1 MTLVRKKELYR
12 RTIDSLEASC
22 RAHPNNPKLLRQ
34 LALSYFTA
42 GYFNSRALAVY
53 EKVSELYPGDMRIQ
67 RAMANGYMVS
77 QGEALLRDA
86 PSLEDIDQ
94 ESLAR
99 SVERLSA
106 LSTEFPDSPDV
117 HRAVG
122 DLQLIRGEYSDAL
135 RHYRSALALGIEE
148 IDPICAHFETL
159 DHLFSMPPNVVAFF
173 AELYQR
179 IGRADKAHRLY
190 RRLID
195 EGDVAEETLRAYF
208 SFLSRRI
215 ESLKHSESAMHQAA
229 LELCQISMMLSE
241 EEEALSWALKMPA
254 EVLAQNPKLVKK
266 LARRLIDKGDYRL
279 AFDYLGQIEMDQEV
293 KSLINEIAVVLE
305 QRGELDTAVYLLQYI
320 NEHDIV
326 SGGKRPPA
334 REKTPPPEAGEEKPR
349 RSQEW
354 EIEINTEMQLAE
366 LHWRNRRWK
375 QAFDAY
381 LRVLEMGFED
391 YRSILEPLDSLMDRI
406 PDVSEAQLAFLAN
419 FFAERRDWR
428 RTLYY
433 AERALF
439 LDPTLDDI
447 RARLMQACEQILLG
461 DPDACE
467 VRLKL
472 GDMHLE
478 KGNFERSMKEYRK
491 ASSYPEFS
499 MKANRRIAV
508 ALSRAGDTK
517 AAFEKFQE
525 LPVLET
531 EDLEHLYDLMISFQN
546 AEQWRLALE
555 AAQLVR
561 DFDPNFRDIE
571 QKIAD
576 IEARIQA
583 SGDAFTVDPKMK
595 ELIGDHAIGRYRYLA
610 KIGSGGMGVV
620 HKVLDL
626 KTNTEVAMKILREG
640 LSSSDKAI
648 DRFFRE
654 ARIAATLR
662 HRNIVNILDYNISN
676 TYGQSYIAMEFV
688 DGPSLRDIVE
698 DKFAESIEIDSDYM
712 LQVTEWMMQVCDAL
726 NATHQ
731 KGIIHRDIKP
741 DNILLGQGNVIKLT
755 DFGIVHIEEATFT
768 PTGALIGTPRY
779 MSPEQVHGGRID
791 ARSDIYS
798 VGIII
803 YEMLIGSPPFISGD
817 ISYQQ
822 VNVLPTNP
830 REICERVP
838 ADLDAI
844 VTRCLEKNPAD
855 RFQTVLDLKSTL
867 ELCFVQNGGNPDRL
881 NPQSRQA
888 VLPLLASSTEVAT
901 LASLRSSETA
911 IRRHLVQRPTDTE
924 FESELDMDDAGENQ
938 DRTDRM
944 ARPASTIQ
952 ASSPVPHTTIDENT
966 PIPEKPSA
974 PPSSVDLPSGLDIPQ
989 QPEPRRV
996 LETDFDL
1003 GDEHTPPMDQKLETD
1018 FDLGTGIE
1026 DAPLAPPPPAQD
1038 EPGDLDSLDID

>member
-1 MTLVRKKELYR
+1 MTLVPKKELYR

-22 RAHPNNPKLLRQ
+22 RAHPDNPKLLRQ
-34 LALSYFTA
+34 LALSYFKA
-42 GYFNSRALAVY
+42 GMFNSRALAIY
-53 EKVSELYPGDMRIQ
+53 ERVSQLYPADLRIQ
-67 RAMANGYMVS
+67 RALAHGYMVT

-86 PSLEDIDQ
+86 PSLEEIDQ

-99 SVERLSA
+99 SVERLTA
-106 LSTEFPDSPDV
+106 LGKEFPDSPDV
-117 HRAVG
+117 HRALG
-122 DLQLIRGEYSDAL
+122 DLQLIRGEYSEAL
-135 RHYRSALALGIEE
+135 RHYRSAIALGIEE
-148 IDPICAHFETL
+148 IDPICIHFETL
-159 DHLFSMPPNVVAFF
+159 DTIFPLPPNVVAFF
-173 AELYQR
+173 ADLYQR
-179 IGRADKAHRLY
+179 VGRAEKAHRLY
-190 RRLID
+190 HRLVE
-195 EGDVAEETLRAYF
+195 EGEVAPETLRAYF
-208 SFLSRRI
+208 SFLTRRI
-215 ESLKHSESAMHQAA
+215 ETMKRSESAMHQAA
-229 LELCQISMMLSE
+229 QELCQVSMMLGE
-241 EEEALSWALKMPA
+241 PEEALSWAFRVPT
-254 EVLAQNPKLVKK
+254 EVLAQNPNLVKK
-266 LARRLIDKGDYRL
+266 LARHLITDGDHRL
-279 AFDYLGQIEMDQEV
+279 AFDYLTQLDMDPEV
-293 KSLINEIAVVLE
+293 KALVNEIAVVLE
-305 QRGELDTAVYLLQYI
+305 QRGEIDTAVHLLQYI
-320 NEHDIV
+320 NEHDMLA
-326 SGGKRPPA
+326 GGKKSPA
-334 REKTPPPEAGEEKPR
+334 RERSTETPEESERPP
-349 RSQEW
+349 RSPEW
-354 EIEINTEMQLAE
+354 EIEINTELQLAE

-375 QAFDAY
+375 QAFEAY
-381 LRVLEMGFED
+381 LHVLELGYEE
-391 YRSILEPLDSLMDRI
+391 YRLLLEPLDSLMDRI
-406 PDVSEAQLAFLAN
+406 PDISEAQLAFLAN
-419 FFAERRDWR
+419 FFGERRDWR

-439 LDPTLDDI
+439 LDPGLDDI
-447 RARLMQACEQILLG
+447 RARLVQACEQILLN

-478 KGNFERSMKEYRK
+478 KGSFERAMKEYRK
-491 ASSYPEFS
+491 ASAYPEFS

-508 ALSRAGDTK
+508 ALSKAGDPK

-531 EDLEHLYDLMISFQN
+531 EDLERLYDLMISFQN
-546 AEQWRLALE
+546 HEQWRLALD

-561 DFDPNFRDIE
+561 DFDPHFRDIE

-576 IEARIQA
+576 LQARIAA
-583 SGDAFTVDPKMK
+583 SGDALAVDPKMK

-662 HRNIVNILDYNISN
+662 HPNIVNILDYNISN

-698 DKFAESIEIDSDYM
+698 DKFAETLEIDQTYILSLM
-712 LQVTEWMMQVCDAL
+712 EWMMQVCDAL
-726 NATHQ
+726 ETTHR

-741 DNILLGQGNVIKLT
+741 DNILLAPGNQIKLT

-791 ARSDIYS
+791 ARSDIYA
-798 VGIII
+798 VGIIL

-830 REICERVP
+830 REICDRIP

-844 VTRCLEKNPAD
+844 VMRCLEKNPAD
-855 RFQTVLDLKSTL
+855 RFQTTGELKRAL
-867 ELCFVQNGGNPDRL
+867 ERSYVANGGDAEHL
-881 NPQSRQA
+881 HPQTPQEGHRFHNTPHPA
-888 VLPLLASSTEVAT
+888 
-901 LASLRSSETA
+901 ET
-911 IRRHLVQRPTDTE
+911 QRPSGWRIRTSDASDVD
-924 FESELDMDDAGENQ
+924 SELDIDADDESL

-944 ARPASTIQ
+944 VSDFEARRQAALEAQRRTTVSDPAPPRKLTPTLPHETTTP
-952 ASSPVPHTTIDENT
+952 APPAATPVAESGDLD
-966 PIPEKPSA
+966 PELDLGSAVRVPRPSA
-974 PPSSVDLPSGLDIPQ
+974 PARPVSTTTERRRSRNVPTAEASG
-989 QPEPRRV
+989 
-996 LETDFDL
+996 FD
-1003 GDEHTPPMDQKLETD
+1003 
-1018 FDLGTGIE
+1018 
-1026 DAPLAPPPPAQD
+1026 
-1038 EPGDLDSLDID
+1038 DLDSLDIE